1 MVQSDRPGGSRRGSG
16 VRGCGAR
23 TAPARFRM
31 ILLDTNVVSESL
43 RPRPSSTLV
52 AWLDAQPTESI
63 YLCTPVL
70 AELYRG
76 VLRLTEGRR
85 KDRLRLGIER
95 IENELFRG
103 RILTLASGAAKRYAE
118 LTSIPDP
125 MGPPIGQ
132 TDALLAP
139 IPLSNQPPLA
149 TPACG

>member
-1 MVQSDRPGGSRRGSG
+1 
-16 VRGCGAR
+16 
-23 TAPARFRM
+23 M

-52 AWLDAQPTESI
+52 AWLDVQPAEST

-70 AELYRG
+70 AELFRG

-103 RILTLASGAAKRYAE
+103 RILTLDSGAAKRYGE
-118 LTSIPDP
+118 VISIRER
-125 MGPPIGQ
+125 MGRPIGQ
-132 TDALLAP
+132 MDALIAA
-139 IPLSNQPPLA
+139 IALSNQAALA
-149 TPACG
+149 TRDVGDFLGLGLELMDPFEPPGSVA